1 MKAII
6 PAAGLGTRFLP
17 ATKAQPKEMLPVY
30 DKPTIQYVVEE
41 AVASGIND
49 IIIVT
54 GRHKRS
60 LEDHF
65 DKYYELEYNLQKAGK
80 DRDLKEI
87 RKITDLADICY
98 VRQKEQNGLGDAIKC
113 GQRHIGGE
121 PFAVLLG
128 DSITKGPTPCTKQ
141 LIDVYN
147 KYNASAISL
156 EEVPLEK
163 VERYGIIKGSEAEK
177 DIYKI
182 EELVEKPPMDKAP
195 SNLAIMGRYVL
206 TPDIFDKI
214 DETEPGVGGEIQLT
228 DALQKLDSIYGV
240 TFEGKTYDIGNRL
253 EWLKTSIEFALDDNE
268 FKDDLID
275 YMKSYI

>member
-60 LEDHF
+60 IEDHF

-80 DRDLKEI
+80 DHDLKEI

-228 DALQKLDSIYGV
+228 DALQKLNSIYGV

-253 EWLKTSIEFALDDNE
+253 EWLIT
-268 FKDDLID
+268 FKIKARSTD
-275 YMKSYI
+275 